1 MKQTTLLL
9 VTPLLL
15 LSCSGQPPGKRIITS
30 PDAPAAI
37 GLYSQAV
44 QFGGRIYLSGQL
56 GIDPETGTFAGSDFV
71 SQARQALT
79 NQKAVLESAAFTL
92 HDVVQ
97 CQVFLT
103 DMDNYRDFNT
113 VYNEFFTAAFPARA
127 VLEVSRIPA
136 GGLVEIMM
144 IAEH

>member
-1 MKQTTLLL
+1 MKQVPLLI
-9 VTPLLL
+9 VFPLLL
-15 LSCSGQPPGKRIITS
+15 LACAQQPAEKKIISS
-30 PDAPAAI
+30 PNAPAAI

-44 QFGGRIYLSGQL
+44 QYGGRIYLSGQL
-56 GIDPETGTFAGSDFV
+56 GIDPKTGTFAGSDFI

-79 NQKAVLESAAFTL
+79 NQKAVLESAGFTL
-92 HDVVQ
+92 QEVVQ

-103 DMDNYRDFNT
+103 DMDTYKDFNS
-113 VYNEFFTAAFPARA
+113 VYSEFFSTAFPARA

-136 GGLVEIMM
+136 GGLIEIMM